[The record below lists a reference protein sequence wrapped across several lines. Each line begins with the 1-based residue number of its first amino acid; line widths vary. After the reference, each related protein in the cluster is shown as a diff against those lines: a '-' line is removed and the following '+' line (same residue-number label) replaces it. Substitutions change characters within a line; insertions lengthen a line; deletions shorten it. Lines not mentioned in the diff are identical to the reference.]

1 MYATGI
7 IKDLDFINAAQAR
20 GIIAWDGG
28 VKYKGERVEALKES
42 RWKSFDVFTDWLK
55 DPATD
60 QAVVAALKQEI
71 AECWVI
77 SPIYRS
83 QELEDYVNELKLE
96 NERLKKALLEMKD
109 AAETWKELAES
120 MDRCHKQRGSKE
132 DYVRLV
138 TYYEANRKE
147 SKPSWILGTRQA
159 L

>member
-1 MYATGI
+1 M
-7 IKDLDFINAAQAR
+7 
-20 GIIAWDGG
+20 
-28 VKYKGERVEALKES
+28 
-42 RWKSFDVFTDWLK
+42 
-55 DPATD
+55 
-60 QAVVAALKQEI
+60 
-71 AECWVI
+71 I

-147 SKPSWILGTRQA
+147 SKPS
-159 L
+159 